1 MTLHS
6 RYEIQQRLGK
16 KAGRQTLLARDKQ
29 TEELVV
35 VKLLTFSSDF
45 NWDDLKLFEREAET
59 LQSLSHSAIPR
70 YLDSF
75 EVETPNGKG
84 FALVQNYIEAKSLE
98 EHLKDGRNFSEREV
112 KQIAKSILE
121 ILTYL
126 HAQKPPVIHRD
137 IKPSN
142 ILLTCGTGKMPIPQA
157 KPMSDKLGG
166 TGKMPMPQ
174 DKSISDKLGGTG
186 KMPIPQDKSISCG
199 VGVSPAELTPPLARG
214 AGGDRISELYLID
227 FGSVQTLATK
237 EGKTVTVVGTYG
249 YMPPEQFGGISVPA
263 SDLYSVGAT
272 LIALLTNAHPAD
284 LPQKDLRIQFEQITS
299 ISPDFTRWL
308 KRMIEPSVDRRF
320 KSAKE
325 ALQALE
331 KPWLTQ
337 SDRITVTHY
346 KSVTTWKLFR
356 YAIVWNICIGAGVG
370 TGYGALYGTAVYP
383 LFGTFFGSLFGLIVG
398 IPLGFFNGLL
408 VAIVTWLYFFPLED
422 PKAHRRTVS
431 FISTLFGTIVSLV
444 AFSVI
449 LAKQS
454 LPADGF
460 LHIVLVLIPSALAG
474 LSMGAS
480 SKQIA
485 RWYAQQSRQEEDEN
499 YDR

>member
-29 TEELVV
+29 TQELVV

-59 LQSLSHSAIPR
+59 LQSLSHPAIPR

-98 EHLKDGRNFSEREV
+98 EHLKNGRKFSEREV

-142 ILLTCGTGKMPIPQA
+142 ILLACGTGKMPIPQE
-157 KPMSDKLGG
+157 KPISDKLGG

-174 DKSISDKLGGTG
+174 DK
-186 KMPIPQDKSISCG
+186 QISCG

-249 YMPPEQFGGISVPA
+249 YMPPEQFGGIALPA

-272 LIALLTNAHPAD
+272 LIALLTNKHPAD
-284 LPQKDLRIQFEQITS
+284 LPQQDLRIQFEQITP
-299 ISPDFTRWL
+299 INPEFTRWL
-308 KRMIEPSVDRRF
+308 KRMIEPSIDRRF

-325 ALQALE
+325 ALEALE
-331 KPWLTQ
+331 KPWNIYKYPTAVTQ
-337 SDRITVTHY
+337 Y
-346 KSVTTWKLFR
+346 KSITTRELFK
-356 YAIVWNICIGAGVG
+356 YAIVRNICVGSGVG
-370 TGYGALYGTAVYP
+370 TGNGALYGTAVFP
-383 LFGTFFGSLFGLIVG
+383 FFGSFFGALFSLIVG
-398 IPLGFFNGLL
+398 IPLGFLNGLL
-408 VAIVTWLYFFPLED
+408 VAIVTWLLFFPLDD
-422 PKAHRRTVS
+422 PKLHRRTVT
-431 FISTLFGTIVSLV
+431 FISTLVGTVVSLV
-444 AFSVI
+444 GFSIV
-449 LAKQS
+449 LAHQS
-454 LPADGF
+454 VPADGF
-460 LHIVLVLIPSALAG
+460 LHIVFVLIPSAIAR

-485 RWYAQQSRQEEDEN
+485 RWYEQQSRQEEDEN
-499 YDR
+499 NDR